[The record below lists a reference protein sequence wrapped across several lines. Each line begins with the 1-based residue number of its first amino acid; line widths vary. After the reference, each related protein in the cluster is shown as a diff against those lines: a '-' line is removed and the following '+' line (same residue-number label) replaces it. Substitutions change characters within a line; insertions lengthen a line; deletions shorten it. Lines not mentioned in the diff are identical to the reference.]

1 MTFSRMPSEMLNV
14 SFRLERQDYT
24 LFYATAWTRDAAEMC
39 EQHPYLSEVFCV
51 WRTDAEWPA
60 HSESIRQGRVVG
72 HSIQFACCAIP
83 SACRTSQVNLRR
95 AKEERDRL
103 NRDRVGTRYGL
114 HFCSFL
120 FRPTRCPISEL

>member
-1 MTFSRMPSEMLNV
+1 MRRKWHS
-14 SFRLERQDYT
+14 
-24 LFYATAWTRDAAEMC
+24 
-39 EQHPYLSEVFCV
+39 YLSEVFIV
-51 WRTDAEWPA
+51 WRTDAAEWPE
-60 HSESIRQGRVVG
+60 HIESLRQGRVVG

-114 HFCSFL
+114 HFCRL
-120 FRPTRCPISEL
+120 FVSPNTLSYKRL